1 LKIVTRRR
9 NTSFNDC
16 DTVNLLSDVCN
27 LILHCRNPHH
37 ISTLELKFPL
47 TNRWPT
53 SFAGMEMLD
62 TRDRIAVSGPNPLPR
77 TQALRCIQIG
87 LLCVQSD
94 PDDRPDISSVV
105 SMLTRDSMEL
115 QAPAQPAFVFGRAS
129 PVVSQPYEQHFCGY
143 DRSDVIFQEGI
154 TVK

>member
-1 LKIVTRRR
+1 MASQLV
-9 NTSFNDC
+9 DQ
-16 DTVNLLSDVCN
+16 
-27 LILHCRNPHH
+27 
-37 ISTLELKFPL
+37 TLDGF
-47 TNRWPT
+47 
-53 SFAGMEMLD
+53 S
-62 TRDRIAVSGPNPLPR
+62 R

-115 QAPAQPAFVFGRAS
+115 QAPAQPAFFFGRAS
-129 PVVSQPYEQHFCGY
+129 SVVSQPYEQHFRGY

-154 TVK
+154 TVNEVTLTDPYPR